1 MASLPASQNRTS
13 PFSLPALLLVLLLL
27 HAAAIALFT
36 RGFLLTRV
44 ELSVRSTPA
53 DRTAWRSGT
62 GGISR
67 NTDGGEGRENGKTE
81 DPGGGN
87 GKRECGIDGRDGD
100 WSCQGSEE
108 RGEDVGL
115 KALYDKVVIVVID
128 AARFDFVAN
137 TTSYNQGRPGSWIGR
152 LKAVGEIVKAMGH
165 GAALFRF
172 TADPPTT
179 SLQRIKGLTTGGL
192 PTFID
197 VGSSFG
203 SYTITEDNLLFQL
216 LSVGKRLEMMGDDTW
231 LDVFPSAF
239 NQSTPFPSLVVKD
252 IHTVDDG
259 VLANIFP
266 ALNRDDW
273 DLLIG
278 HFLGVDHVGHT
289 FAVDSPIMDAKL
301 DQMNRMMLDVVTAMK
316 AQAHRGGRHERS
328 LLLFMSDHGQTLTGD
343 HGGGTPEEAHAFL
356 LAVSMQPAP
365 HPLPAFLSSCSSH
378 RAAGAAAQQK
388 GGNEQ
393 EECFEEFPQIDFTP
407 TLSVLLGAPIP
418 FASVG
423 KVNPHMLALSPA
435 AWASF
440 EPPLQHSE
448 NAGPA
453 VPTTPADPNEDP
465 AVPFLS
471 RLSSALMMNAWQ
483 VHRYLSRYSNE
494 APSPFP
500 HQPFSHL
507 EQLYTH
513 ALSTAN
519 SLPSSLL
526 PSPSTSSLSSL
537 SSSLV
542 SSIQA
547 HITYL
552 DAAAALARSQ
562 WTQFGI
568 SSMLSALLLL
578 LLSLLL
584 HLLLILRYTAPRAT
598 GFGSA
603 AAAGVRVGGE
613 EGSGDGIGKVKAV
626 ASEQGGGR
634 GKEVKG
640 KTEEEDKEKETEKSR
655 KGGRKGKKLE
665 SGAQLSSAPLLTDS
679 DDRSTPSTIS
689 QGCGTRGGACVED
702 TAAVGGAG
710 TGASDQG
717 CLWMV
722 VWAVVMVLMHSLSLN
737 SNSFI
742 MEEGHVAAFLLAT
755 SALLH
760 LRQSLV
766 AGSWSGILQ
775 SSSLLLINT
784 LLISLGLSASHKL
797 SNQAAA
803 TADATAATAAAAAAA
818 APSTAPAAAAA
829 SSSTVA
835 ASSAAAAAGAAVSG
849 ALSPS
854 QFLSSLPSLLL
865 SYAPLVLVPLLL
877 QTLSSSLL
885 SSLRRSPPLTQA
897 SATKGSKSQPALEK
911 LGQVFFSLAARV
923 PQLGMWVGYALL
935 ALLWLLHDS
944 PSFLP
949 FVSDH
954 SSDQQQQ
961 QQQQQHED
969 QQQMENPKQPKA
981 GPPAMFP
988 VSSLQEA
995 VHLGLPRLVFAS
1007 SLLFFTLSLLLMAA
1021 GSLCCSLS
1029 RILLVPAS
1037 AAAAAASVAGGSKQE
1052 GREQRGKKMKG
1063 GAGGSVNGVAG
1074 SEPRQQ
1080 QDGQILSPPQLQQ
1093 QQQSEREQKLGR
1105 MLIHLI
1111 GLFGVPIVLVGG
1123 RSIPVILLLSIL
1135 QGVLFLSLSRSH
1147 SSVPSFVLCCVEWSL
1162 LSILLF
1168 FASGHACTFDGL
1180 RYTAA
1185 FVGFNDFQYHR
1196 QGGLLAL
1203 DTFGFSHLIPAFAI
1217 PLLALLAHPRS
1228 SDSLTKRSIKAI
1240 LLFLFPRAMATF
1252 TTTAF
1257 VAGMRRHLM
1266 VWSLFAPKYVF
1277 DAIGLLVLDVFL
1289 LFVSLVV
1296 IAFV

>member
-423 KVNPHMLALSPA
+423 K
-435 AWASF
+435 
-440 EPPLQHSE
+440 
-448 NAGPA
+448 
-453 VPTTPADPNEDP
+453 
-465 AVPFLS
+465 
-471 RLSSALMMNAWQ
+471 